1 MSRITID
8 GIGFNLLAIITNE
21 FAFYLTYSV
30 IFILVN
36 YWRTERQLRVLRVVA
51 FTKKLQKRY
60 NLIIHCIYNIK

>member
-21 FAFYLTYSV
+21 FALYLTYSV

-36 YWRTERQLRVLRVVA
+36 YWLTERQLTLSEH
-51 FTKKLQKRY
+51 LQNQIEKS
-60 NLIIHCIYNIK
+60 

>member
-8 GIGFNLLAIITNE
+8 GICFNLLAIITNE

-36 YWRTERQLRVLRVVA
+36 YWLTERQLRVLGVVV

-60 NLIIHCIYNIK
+60 NLIIHCM

>member
-21 FAFYLTYSV
+21 FALYLTYSV

-36 YWRTERQLRVLRVVA
+36 YWLTERQLRVLRVVV
-51 FTKKLQKRY
+51 FTKTLQKRSDY
-60 NLIIHCIYNIK
+60 PLYI